1 MTSPLESAVKFYT
14 SDMVLM
20 NFFLDELDTCLFKYT
35 YWKVYVMG
43 IFLLLLT
50 PYSYLASP
58 ANRNQINLVIAAV
71 L

>member
-35 YWKVYVMG
+35 YRKVYVMG